1 MSRSAVAAIVLAAGS
16 GTRMKSA
23 IPKVMHPVAG
33 RPMIAHLLDA
43 LQPLAPKAT
52 VVVIGP
58 RMEAVADLVAPA
70 ESVVQDP
77 PLGTGDAVRVG
88 LAALAGRLAPE
99 GAIEDILV
107 VFGDT
112 PLLTTETLSRLL
124 AERRRTDAAVVVAAL
139 RPADPGAYGRLVL
152 GRDGTLERIV
162 EAAEA
167 TPEELAIG
175 LVNGG
180 IMALAAGHAGALVAA
195 LDRNNAKS
203 EFYLTDIVPVAR
215 ARGCQCHTV
224 ELPADDLAGIN
235 TRADLAAAEA
245 LMQDRLRRRAML
257 AGTTLIA
264 PETVFFSAD
273 TRLGR
278 DVVVEP
284 NVVFGAGVAI
294 GDGARVKSFSHI
306 EGAVVG
312 AGAIVGP
319 FARLR
324 PGAVLEEGVHVGN
337 FVEIKE
343 ARLGTGVKANHLSY
357 IGDST
362 VGAGANI
369 GAGTIT
375 CNYDGVNKSR
385 TTIGERAFIG
395 SNTALV
401 APVAVGAG
409 AIVAAG
415 SVITRDVP
423 ADALTL
429 ARGQQVDKP
438 GRAAEIRSRLKRK
451 V

>member
-1 MSRSAVAAIVLAAGS
+1 MSRSAFAAIVLAAGS

-43 LQPLAPKAT
+43 LQPLTPAAT

-58 RMEAVADLVAPA
+58 RMEAVAGLVAPA

-88 LAALAGRLAPE
+88 LSALAGRLAPA
-99 GAIEDILV
+99 GAIDDILV
-107 VFGDT
+107 LFGDT
-112 PLLTTETLSRLL
+112 PLLTSETLSRLL

-139 RPADPGAYGRLVL
+139 RPGDPGAYGRLVM
-152 GRDGTLERIV
+152 GGDGALERIV
-162 EAAEA
+162 EAADA
-167 TPEELAIG
+167 TAEELAIG

-180 IMALAAGHAGALVAA
+180 IMALAGRHVAELVKA

-203 EFYLTDIVPVAR
+203 EFYLTDIVPAAR
-215 ARGCQCHTV
+215 ARGHHCHTV
-224 ELPADDLAGIN
+224 ELPAEDLVGIN

-245 LMQDRLRRRAML
+245 LMQHRLRRRAML
-257 AGTTLIA
+257 AGATLIA
-264 PETVFFSAD
+264 PETVFLSAD

-284 NVVFGAGVAI
+284 NVVFGAGVAV

-312 AGAIVGP
+312 AGASVGP

-343 ARLGTGVKANHLSY
+343 SRLGTGVKANHLSY

-415 SVITRDVP
+415 SVVTRDVP

-429 ARGQQVDKP
+429 ARAPQVDKP